1 MAKTK
6 TRDEVMSEAYW
17 TPKEKEDLSSRYST
31 SLIKENCNQEEM
43 KDKSLPSDAYIVT
56 YKIGDA
62 VRNDLVRCHGK
73 VNIFDMYY
81 DKFGA
86 GSIVSIEYAWNCKS
100 KDMGFTSTKQTKEKS
115 EEKLMKEEQ
124 LRNQINDII
133 EGEIQLGI
141 NEFLEEKQR
150 KESDQGLGFVTSE
163 EAKKLKV
170 KVFKDEVDK
179 IMKQYKKIKKKE
191 KSNISQ
197 VKKLGLVDKHGRP
210 LNG

>member
-1 MAKTK
+1 
-6 TRDEVMSEAYW
+6 
-17 TPKEKEDLSSRYST
+17 
-31 SLIKENCNQEEM
+31 
-43 KDKSLPSDAYIVT
+43 
-56 YKIGDA
+56 
-62 VRNDLVRCHGK
+62 
-73 VNIFDMYY
+73 
-81 DKFGA
+81 
-86 GSIVSIEYAWNCKS
+86 
-100 KDMGFTSTKQTKEKS
+100 
-115 EEKLMKEEQ
+115 MKEEQ

-150 KESDQGLGFVTSE
+150 KESDQGRGFVTSE